1 MAYCTQSDLEDRYGA
16 DRLASLADYDGD
28 GSGDADTVGGAID
41 DAQAE
46 IDSYLQTRYSVPVDP
61 VPNVLR
67 VQTAKLAMHYLALQR
82 DSVTEDLE
90 QARKDVISWCEQV
103 AAGQVTLAAETTP
116 KESEGAARVSLN
128 GKDRVFGR
136 DKFL

>member
-1 MAYCTQSDLEDRYGA
+1 MAYCTQSDLEGRYGA

-28 GSGDADTVGGAID
+28 GSADADTVSSAID

-61 VPNVLR
+61 VPKVLR
-67 VQTAKLAMHYLALQR
+67 VQTAKLAMYYLALQR

-90 QARKDVISWCEQV
+90 SAQKGVISWCKQV

-116 KESEGAARVSLN
+116 TESESANRVELN